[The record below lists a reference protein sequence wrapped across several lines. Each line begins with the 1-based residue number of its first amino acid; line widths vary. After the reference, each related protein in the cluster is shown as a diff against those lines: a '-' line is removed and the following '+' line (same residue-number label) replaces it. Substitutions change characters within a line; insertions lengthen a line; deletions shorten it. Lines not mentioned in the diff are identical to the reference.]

1 MSITGVFIKLKNR
14 VFSEFNF
21 KSEDFHVDVDKG
33 TIELV
38 KFSDCIWVFTKTPKS
53 LNLILGLV
61 WGLHIL

>member
-14 VFSEFNF
+14 VFIESNF

-53 LNLILGLV
+53 LNLILGLFYFD
-61 WGLHIL
+61 